1 MKTNEERAAR
11 ALKILKYHCE
21 EDTDAIA
28 ALTDVL
34 TDLRHMAF
42 LRELDYATADQMA
55 AQHFHEEI
63 DDAANLEDERS
74 IG

>member
-1 MKTNEERAAR
+1 MRTNEERAAK
-11 ALKILKYHCE
+11 ALKILECHY
-21 EDTDAIA
+21 EDDGDAIA

-34 TDLRHMAF
+34 ADLRHLAF
-42 LRELDYATADQMA
+42 LRELDYAAADQMA
-55 AQHFHEEI
+55 AQHYREEI